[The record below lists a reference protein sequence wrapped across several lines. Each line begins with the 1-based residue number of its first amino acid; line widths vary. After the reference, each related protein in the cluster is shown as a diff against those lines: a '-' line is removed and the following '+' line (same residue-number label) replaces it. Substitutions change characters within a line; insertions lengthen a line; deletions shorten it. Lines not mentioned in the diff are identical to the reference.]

1 MKRRS
6 AGCMFATLLV
16 AVVCATM
23 AAGETDMTID
33 CKEPGGWRFSVS
45 SSSPEA
51 GVEVVRVGMK
61 SDVEEPPPKF
71 SVRWFLSQKDIHHVW
86 SSDSTHY
93 GIPWSKPF
101 CAELTSWMPLYAFM
115 DASDR
120 NRMAVACSESCRKTE
135 FRAPISETEM
145 GFHCSFS
152 FFTVPEA
159 PMKEYAV
166 EIRLDS
172 RDVFYG
178 DAIGD
183 ASEWMCRAAG
193 VRPMDAPESA
203 FDPLYSTWYTF
214 HQDVSD
220 TLVEEECRLAVELG
234 MRTLITDDGWQIDQ
248 PIGNRKGMGYMFCGD
263 WKAGCNFPNMAA
275 HVSRVHA
282 LGFKYMLWYSVPFV
296 GEKSANF
303 SRFKGKFLPAEN
315 SCGGGWVLDP
325 RFPEVREFLIG
336 TYENA
341 VRKWDLDGLK
351 LDFIGR
357 FTLKGAD
364 PAVEEEYAGRDIK
377 SIPIAVDRLLTDVMV
392 RLKKIKPDILI
403 EFRQSYIGPSI
414 RKFGNMIRATDC
426 PLSMVENRTRI
437 ARLRLTS
444 GKTAVHSDMLEW
456 RSDET
461 PESAARCIINSLFGV
476 VQYSVRL
483 KTLCESHRRML
494 AHWIRFSQDHR
505 KALLRGKFKPHYPAA
520 GYPLI
525 EGESEEERVFCVY
538 QANLAVYVGVPDR
551 QVVVVNGAYTD
562 SLMLDLPA
570 LPSKAE
576 AFDTFGNPV
585 SMQALQTGVN
595 RVRLPR
601 SGYVRLSWS
610 LF

>member
-1 MKRRS
+1 
-6 AGCMFATLLV
+6 
-16 AVVCATM
+16 
-23 AAGETDMTID
+23 
-33 CKEPGGWRFSVS
+33 
-45 SSSPEA
+45 
-51 GVEVVRVGMK
+51 
-61 SDVEEPPPKF
+61 
-71 SVRWFLSQKDIHHVW
+71 
-86 SSDSTHY
+86 
-93 GIPWSKPF
+93 
-101 CAELTSWMPLYAFM
+101 
-115 DASDR
+115 
-120 NRMAVACSESCRKTE
+120 
-135 FRAPISETEM
+135 
-145 GFHCSFS
+145 
-152 FFTVPEA
+152 
-159 PMKEYAV
+159 
-166 EIRLDS
+166 
-172 RDVFYG
+172 
-178 DAIGD
+178 
-183 ASEWMCRAAG
+183 
-193 VRPMDAPESA
+193 MDAPESA

-520 GYPLI
+520 DYPLI